1 MSTELTRD
9 ELFQIADDA
18 VKSGFP
24 DFAVKYL
31 LKATEIDPIL
41 NEQQE
46 DLLVATHREL
56 ATRLRDGIDRLSG
69 PLSFFEDCSVPEA
82 RPLMTLKADLEEKL
96 TTFCRE
102 FCEHISTHL
111 LPKVEGSGK
120 AFYFLVIGDFSR
132 FVAELG
138 TSDSADATN
147 VSFENYSLARE
158 AASSLPIDDP
168 VRLTII
174 LNMAK
179 LLNDVMGRT
188 EQAVELAHLTYN
200 EVMPHVSSENETAYE
215 ILQTLKQNT
224 IAWVT
229 DSE

>member
-18 VKSGFP
+18 VRAGFP

-41 NEQQE
+41 NEQQQ

-56 ATRLRDGIDRLSG
+56 AMRLRDGIERLSG
-69 PLSFFEDCSVPEA
+69 LFEDWSVPEA
-82 RPLMTLKADLEEKL
+82 RSLAILKADLEGKL

-102 FCEHISTHL
+102 FCEHVSTVL
-111 LPKVEGSGK
+111 LPKVEGSEK

-138 TSDSADATN
+138 TSDSADATK
-147 VSFENYSLARE
+147 VSFENYSLAKE
-158 AASSLPIDDP
+158 AASSLPIEDP
-168 VRLTII
+168 VHLTII

-179 LLNDVMGRT
+179 LLHDVMGRT

-200 EVMPHVSSENETAYE
+200 EAMPRVSSENETALE
-215 ILQTLKQNT
+215 ILQTLKENT

-229 DSE
+229 DGE